1 MSNKEKTLLHK
12 CRVEIYKAAYPSSD
26 YNWLVK
32 ASGNP
37 FFTEAEL
44 QLNFSYMNFWLPR
57 EMANRIVLSIV
68 GEKDFNRF
76 ISSLYMTDMPTALRD
91 QWQKKML
98 EHIRDNTWFYQTF
111 KDQIE
116 KIYLNVKWFQ

>member
-1 MSNKEKTLLHK
+1 MNSKEKTLLHK
-12 CRVEIYKAAYPSSD
+12 CRVEIYKTAYPSSD
-26 YNWLVK
+26 YDWLVEMSK
-32 ASGNP
+32 NP

-57 EMANRIVLSIV
+57 EIASQIVLSIA
-68 GEKDFNRF
+68 GKKNFNKF
-76 ISSLYMTDMPTALRD
+76 IDSLYMTDMPTALRN
-91 QWQKKML
+91 QWKKKMA

-116 KIYLNVKWFQ
+116 KIYLSVEWFQ